1 MKDVKCVSI
10 VRSGYD
16 HVYTNLRKAIHLSGG
31 LHVRDHE
38 SVVIKINL
46 CDFRTPETGAITHP
60 IFLEAVLRYL
70 RENYQGLKIYVV
82 ESDATV
88 ARPDLFI
95 RWFGFLPI
103 LQKWGAVW
111 CNLSKEKTV
120 TKNINGLYFQKLD
133 VPQIFED
140 SYCITLPK
148 MKTSSITKI
157 SCALKNQFGCIPTRR
172 KIVFHPKIDDVI
184 VDANLAMRPNFC
196 IVDGIIGMGGSQGPA
211 FGVPLPAHVI
221 VAGGDPVAVDTVCAR
236 IMGFNPFFI
245 GHIQKAAKSNLGST
259 RYKILGNQ
267 IKKVKA
273 NFRWSI
279 LEAFVIKIGEYLQ
292 SRVK

>member
-1 MKDVKCVSI
+1 MKDVRSISI

-16 HVYTNLRKAIHLSGG
+16 HVYTNLRRAIHLGGG
-31 LHVRDHE
+31 LKVKDHE

-103 LQKWGAVW
+103 LQKWSAVW

-140 SYCITLPK
+140 NYFITLPK
-148 MKTSSITKI
+148 MKTSSVTKI

-184 VDANLAMRPNFC
+184 ADANLAMRPNFC

-236 IMGFNPFFI
+236 IMGFNPLFI
-245 GHIQKAAKSNLGST
+245 GHIQTAAKSNVGST
-259 RYKILGNQ
+259 QYEVLGNQ
-267 IKKVKA
+267 IKEVKA
-273 NFRWSI
+273 NFRWSV
-279 LEAFVIKIGEYLQ
+279 LEAFIIKIGEYLQ